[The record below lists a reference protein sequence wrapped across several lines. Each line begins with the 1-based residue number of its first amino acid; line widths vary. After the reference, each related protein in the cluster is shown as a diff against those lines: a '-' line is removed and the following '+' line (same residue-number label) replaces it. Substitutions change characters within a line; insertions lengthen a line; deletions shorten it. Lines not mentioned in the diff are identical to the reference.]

1 MLAFVFNLMASLQG
15 SWEPAFQETLRD
27 DERGNIEIADLD
39 DALTFA
45 RADIDGRR
53 RILAVT
59 SYRGGSI
66 DAVDLSA
73 VLPSGSTD
81 PIEAFQ
87 QRGYDRLVADIRNSP
102 SGTHVRV
109 PASAL
114 VNPFDCADRH
124 IAVGTNYPEHADESG
139 TVRPFLFPKLV
150 QAGASGDDVAVRG
163 GLLDYEVEIA
173 VVTLEPLTGRDPEYL
188 GLVLANDF
196 TDRETLMHAV
206 DRHDIESGKGFTT
219 GKSFPGYL
227 PVGNLFVIPRDWKT
241 FVRGLELRLF
251 VNEAL
256 RQRSSSSEMVWDVGE
271 VLAQTLA
278 RKGMRWE
285 HRGSHVPLFDGDAV
299 PARTLILTGTPRG
312 TVFSGVPASVIA
324 SGLVRW
330 LAGGWNEGIPGN
342 VIRAYVDA
350 ARHAEAYLQPGD
362 EVFIHV
368 QQLGELKSR
377 VVE

>member
-15 SWEPAFQETLRD
+15 SWEPAFQEALKEG
-27 DERGNIEIADLD
+27 ERGDVQIADLT

-45 RADIDGRR
+45 RADVDGRR
-53 RILAVT
+53 RVLAVT
-59 SYRGGSI
+59 RYRGGNI

-73 VLPSGSTD
+73 VLSSNPTD
-81 PIEAFQ
+81 PIAAFG
-87 QRGYDRLVADIRNSP
+87 QRGYDQLLSDIRTAP
-102 SGTHVRV
+102 PGAHVRV

-114 VNPFDCADRH
+114 VIPFDCADHH
-124 IAVGTNYPEHADESG
+124 IAVGTNYPEHADDAG

-173 VVTLEPLTGRDPEYL
+173 VVTLEPLAGRDPDHL

-196 TDRETLMHAV
+196 TDREALMHAV

-256 RQRSSSSEMVWDVGE
+256 RQRSSSSEMVWDVSE

-278 RKGMRWE
+278 RKGVRWD
-285 HRGSHVPLFDGDAV
+285 HRGNDISLFDGDAI
-299 PARTLILTGTPRG
+299 PARTLILTGTPHG
-312 TVFSGVPASVIA
+312 TVFSGVPAAVIA

-330 LAGGWNEGIPGN
+330 LAGGWNEGLPGN

-368 QQLGELKSR
+368 ARLGELKSR
-377 VVE
+377 VVD